1 MTMSTIK
8 NKTIKIRPD
17 ILFQE
22 VRGETVLLNL
32 DNEKYFGLDETGTFF
47 WKLIQENNDFQK
59 VFNIMLDAYQ
69 VDAAQLEKDLDNLVN
84 AMVDAGLINVSTVD

>member
-1 MTMSTIK
+1 MNQI
-8 NKTIKIRPD
+8 KTIKIRPD

-47 WKLIQENNDFQK
+47 WELLQENNDFQK
-59 VFNIMLDAYQ
+59 VFDIMLAEYD
-69 VDAAQLEKDLDNLVN
+69 VDAEQLKTDLDKLVKE
-84 AMVDAGLINVSTVD
+84 MVEAGLVEISD

>member
-1 MTMSTIK
+1 MGEI
-8 NKTIKIRPD
+8 KTIKIRPD

-47 WKLIQENNDFQK
+47 WKLLQDNNDFQEI
-59 VFNIMLDAYQ
+59 FDIMLAEYE
-69 VDAAQLEKDLDNLVN
+69 VDVEQLKTDLDNLVKE
-84 AMVDAGLINVSTVD
+84 MVEAGLVEVGE